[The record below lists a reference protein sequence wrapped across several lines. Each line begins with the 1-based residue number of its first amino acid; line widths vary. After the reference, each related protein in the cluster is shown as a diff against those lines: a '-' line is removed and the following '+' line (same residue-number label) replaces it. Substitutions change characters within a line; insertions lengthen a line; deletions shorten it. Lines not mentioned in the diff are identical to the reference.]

1 MRGVYCE
8 MSESGAPPEVALLP
22 NAHNEPFPR
31 IANLAS
37 QETIAVAPPAECVL
51 SVQDTILVATPAVRV
66 LATDA
71 SAKSLGNALLSS
83 QSLGTSADGL
93 GKLLALSGYLGAPN
107 QTTPHTVVA
116 ATRALIVW
124 IRSPQQSG
132 AGWNNE
138 PLQRIAVTRYPT

>member
-1 MRGVYCE
+1 MAQKRHH
-8 MSESGAPPEVALLP
+8 SRRSP
-22 NAHNEPFPR
+22 NPAHNEPFPR

-51 SVQDTILVATPAVRV
+51 SVHTILVATPAVRV

-138 PLQRIAVTRYPT
+138 PRQRIAVTRYPT